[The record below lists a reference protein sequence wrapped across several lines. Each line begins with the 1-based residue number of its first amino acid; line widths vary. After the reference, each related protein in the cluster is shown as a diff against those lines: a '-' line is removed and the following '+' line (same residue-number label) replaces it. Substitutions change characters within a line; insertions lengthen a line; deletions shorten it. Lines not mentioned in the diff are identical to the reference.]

1 MITATTAKNS
11 QSDNISG
18 RNSYHKQYRLEVRP
32 TIILITRTIVP
43 TTMIRKSNDDI

>member
-18 RNSYHKQYRLEVRP
+18 RNSYHKQYRLDDNIDNKNDS
-32 TIILITRTIVP
+32 TN
-43 TTMIRKSNDDI
+43 NDDQKK